1 MSHCSSM
8 ITQKASAMSDLAST
22 LSQEVP
28 ILDTG
33 AKAEN
38 RTHRLG
44 RHLLNSTRWRAEARR
59 YRVPAPLAPLQII
72 LLAIPADRPLQ
83 GGFNRAGLEAQ
94 FNFGLGAIHEHLVA
108 RHAYAFQGN
117 AGLPPEQTRCE
128 TIGIGG
134 RQRQSQGQAD
144 SRARSPAD
152 GRENVKDFLE
162 PHVAAAKDVSLS
174 DTAAFGSQPV
184 SYGHALHRDQVKP
197 GFNVS
202 RHPAVEKVQDDA
214 PGGR

>member
-59 YRVPAPLAPLQII
+59 YRVPARLAPLQII
-72 LLAIPADRPLQ
+72 VLAIPADRPLQ
-83 GGFNRAGLEAQ
+83 GGLDRAGLEAQ
-94 FNFGLGAIHEHLVA
+94 FNFGLGAIDEHLVA
-108 RHAYAFQGN
+108 RHAHAFQWNSGFS
-117 AGLPPEQTRCE
+117 AEQARGK
-128 TIGIGG
+128 TIGVA
-134 RQRQSQGQAD
+134 RDQRQSQGQAD
-144 SRARSPAD
+144 SWARSPAE
-152 GRENVKDFLE
+152 GR
-162 PHVAAAKDVSLS
+162 
-174 DTAAFGSQPV
+174 
-184 SYGHALHRDQVKP
+184 
-197 GFNVS
+197 
-202 RHPAVEKVQDDA
+202 
-214 PGGR
+214 